1 MANTVIQLKYSDATA
16 TPTTLTS
23 GEAAYSN
30 NSNKL
35 FIGLSDNS
43 VVAIGGKY
51 YTDIIDAAT
60 DANTNYTLV
69 KRDSLGMFSATAVK
83 ASLFGNAN
91 SATVLQNARNFGL
104 TGPDITSSN
113 IGFDGSSAITLQ
125 ANLSNTGVTAGTY
138 GGQTQI
144 PTFAVDAKGRIT
156 SAANVAISTTLAF
169 AGDNGTGNLTLLSDT
184 FTITGGVGI
193 DSFAYDANNTVVL
206 SVDNTVIRT
215 TGNQTI
221 TGNTTIQGNLYVTG
235 NTFTVGVTNLD
246 VTDSIINL
254 ANGNFFSDTLDIGLA
269 GSYNNGVNAHV
280 GFFRDAETK
289 EWYAFE
295 GYVPDITA
303 NSINVADATFATSN
317 INASYFKGNVISRGV
332 DVQTFAAAG
341 YTQANTALTV
351 GSAAYGKANIANSIA
366 QAAYDFANT
375 LSGGSSTDGYARQT
389 ANAAFAQ
396 ANAAYDRANTDVTS
410 ITVSSGDYGA
420 PSMVPVFHLEA
431 NGRISSISNTSIAI
445 GASAITSGTLP
456 IARGGTNNNTFT
468 ANQLVNYDGT
478 KLASLANAS
487 YTLSGAFSTSNTI
500 TSLTVDGYG
509 RVTAATGD
517 IIAIAASQITS
528 GTLGVVRG
536 GTGASS
542 FTVKGVIVSD
552 NSSSTGALSS
562 LTSSTEG
569 HILTINASGVPTF
582 AYLTGG
588 SF

>member
-254 ANGNFFSDTLDIGLA
+254 ANGNFYSDTLDIGIA

-289 EWYAFE
+289 EWYAFQ

>member
-60 DANTNYTLV
+60 NANTSNTLV

-156 SAANVAISTTLAF
+156 SAANVAISTVLAF
-169 AGDNGTGNLTLLSDT
+169 AGDNGSGNVTLLSDT

-193 DSFAYDANNTVVL
+193 DSYAYDANNTVVL

-295 GYVPDITA
+295 GYTPDITA
-303 NSINVADATFATSN
+303 NSINVSHSSFATSN
-317 INASYFKGNVISRGV
+317 INASYFKGNIISRGV

-351 GSAAYGKANIANSIA
+351 GSAAFSKANVANTIA

-420 PSMVPVFHLEA
+420 PSIVPVFHLEA
-431 NGRISSISNTSIAI
+431 NGRINSISNTSIAI

>member
-1 MANTVIQLKYSDATA
+1 MANTVIKLKYSDATA
-16 TPTTLTS
+16 TPSSLQS
-23 GEAAYSN
+23 GETAYSN
-30 NSNKL
+30 NSQKI
-35 FIGLSDNS
+35 FVGLSDS
-43 VVAIGGKY
+43 TVVPIGGRY
-51 YTDIIDAAT
+51 YTAIIDAAT
-60 DANTNYTLV
+60 DANTVSTLV
-69 KRDSLGMFSATAVK
+69 KRDSDGIFSATAVK

-91 SATVLQNARNFGL
+91 TATVLQNARNFGL

-125 ANLSNTGVTAGTY
+125 ANLSNTGVSAGIY

-156 SAANVAISTTLAF
+156 SAANVAISTVLSF
-169 AGDNGTGNLTLLSDT
+169 AGDTGSGNVTLLSDT
-184 FTITGGVGI
+184 LTFTGGQGI
-193 DSFAYDANNTVVL
+193 DSFAYDANNTVVM

-221 TGNTTIQGNLYVTG
+221 TGNTTIQGNLFVTG

-254 ANGNFFSDTLDIGLA
+254 ANGNFFSDTLDIGIA

-341 YTQANTALTV
+341 FSKANTANVTAE
-351 GSAAYGKANIANSIA
+351 AAYSKANIANSLA
-366 QAAYDFANT
+366 QSAYDFANT

-410 ITVSSGDYGA
+410 VSASAGTYGSATLIPAITIA
-420 PSMVPVFHLEA
+420 A
-431 NGRISSISNTSIAI
+431 NGRVTSITNTSVSID
-445 GASAITSGTLP
+445 ASAVSSGTLP
-456 IARGGTNNNTFT
+456 IARGGTNNTSFT
-468 ANQLVNYDGT
+468 ANQLVNYDGS
-478 KLASLANAS
+478 KLASVANSS
-487 YTLSGAFSTSNTI
+487 YTLTGALAAANTI

-509 RVTAATGD
+509 RLTAATSE

-528 GTLGVVRG
+528 GTLGVARG
-536 GTGASS
+536 GTGSS
-542 FTVKGVIVSD
+542 SYSVKGVIVSD
-552 NSSSTGALSS
+552 TSSATGALTA

-569 HILTINASGVPTF
+569 HILTIDASGIPTF
-582 AYLTGG
+582 AFLQGG

>member
-1 MANTVIQLKYSDATA
+1 MANTVIRLKYSDATA
-16 TPTTLTS
+16 TPSSLQS
-23 GEAAYSN
+23 GETAYSN

-35 FIGLSDNS
+35 FIGLSDTS

-60 DANTNYTLV
+60 ASNTNYTLV

-91 SATVLQNARNFGL
+91 TATVLQNGRNFGL

-113 IGFDGSSAITLQ
+113 VGFDGSSAVTLQ
-125 ANLSNTGVTAGTY
+125 ANLSSTGVSAGVY

-144 PTFAVDAKGRIT
+144 PTFSVDAKGRIT
-156 SAANVAISTTLAF
+156 SAANVAISTNLAF
-169 AGDNGTGNLTLLSDT
+169 AADSGSGSLTLLTDT
-184 FTITGGVGI
+184 LTLTGGVGI
-193 DSFAYDANNTVVL
+193 DSFAYDANNTVVM

-254 ANGNFFSDTLDIGLA
+254 ANGNFFSDTLDIGIA

-289 EWYAFE
+289 EWYAFH

-303 NSINVADATFATSN
+303 NSINVADSTFATSN

-332 DVQTFAAAG
+332 DLQTYSAAAFSK
-341 YTQANTALTV
+341 ANTANVTAE
-351 GSAAYGKANIANSIA
+351 AAYSKANVANSIA

-389 ANAAFAQ
+389 ANAAYAW

-410 ITVSSGDYGA
+410 ISVSSGDYGSA
-420 PSMVPVFHLEA
+420 SMIPVFHLEA
-431 NGRISSISNTSIAI
+431 NGRISSVSNYSVAI
-445 GASAITSGTLP
+445 PASGITSGTLP

-478 KLASLANAS
+478 KLASVANS
-487 YTLSGAFSTSNTI
+487 TYTLTGGLAAGNTI

-517 IIAIAASQITS
+517 LIAISASQITS
-528 GTLGVVRG
+528 GTLGVARG
-536 GTGASS
+536 GTGSS
-542 FTVKGVIVSD
+542 SYSVKGVIVSD
-552 NSSSTGALSS
+552 TSSATGALTA

-569 HILTINASGVPTF
+569 HILTIDASGIPTF
-582 AYLTGG
+582 AYLQGG